1 MGNGGKGTAD
11 PVTEG
16 AAVAGGFSRDGATT
30 LSYGAIGAYA
40 FWLYAFGPALA
51 LLRTELHFSYAAVGV
66 YSALWSGGAAL
77 AGLAF
82 SSASSRFGLRHVL
95 WWGVLGASLGAAVL
109 IGARSVAGTMAATV
123 LLGFAGTMVLTTSQS
138 VLSDL
143 HHERR
148 DRALVEANVGAA
160 VCAVV
165 APVAL
170 GVLQGTPVGWRGAMV
185 LPALAFAA
193 LYLGYR
199 RAPLPGRPR
208 GSARAGR
215 QRLPAACWLLALL
228 VAAGIAIEFCVVYF
242 GAELLSASDGL
253 ATGTAATAMA
263 VFYAGILAGRAGGA
277 GLTSRPGLAAR
288 LVGLSL
294 ALAAAGFGAF
304 WLSHQPVA
312 ALAGLLVTGLGVANL
327 YPLSLALALQAAPG
341 RTDAANALTQLLG
354 GVIVIVAPIALGA
367 LASRIGLSA
376 AFAVEPV
383 LIVASAL
390 LLAGGTRLAGGTWL
404 AGGTREAAGAPR
416 RG

>member
-1 MGNGGKGTAD
+1 MGNGGKGAAD
-11 PVTEG
+11 PATEDP
-16 AAVAGGFSRDGATT
+16 AVAGGFSRDGATA
-30 LSYGAIGAYA
+30 LSYGTIGAYA

-51 LLRTELHFSYAAVGV
+51 LLRAELHFSYAVLGV

-77 AGLAF
+77 VGLAF
-82 SSASSRFGLRHVL
+82 TSASSRFGLRHVL
-95 WWGVLGASLGAAVL
+95 WWGALGASLGAAAF
-109 IGARSVAGTMAATV
+109 ITARSVAGTMAAAV
-123 LLGFAGTMVLTTSQS
+123 LLGFAGTMALTTSQS
-138 VLSDL
+138 VLSDV
-143 HHERR
+143 HRERR
-148 DRALVEANVGAA
+148 DRAFVEANIGAA

-170 GVLQGTPVGWRGAMV
+170 GVFQRTPAGWRAAMV
-185 LPALAFAA
+185 LPLLAFAA

-199 RAPLPGRPR
+199 RVPLPARPGRSVR
-208 GSARAGR
+208 TGR
-215 QRLPAACWLLALL
+215 QRLPAACWLFALL

-242 GAELLSASDGL
+242 GAELLTVSDGL
-253 ATGTAATAMA
+253 ATGTAATGMA

-288 LVGLSL
+288 LVWLSL
-294 ALAAAGFGAF
+294 ALTAAGFGAF

-312 ALAGLLVTGLGVANL
+312 ALAGLLVTGLGAANL

-341 RTDAANALTQLLG
+341 STDAANALTQLLG

-367 LASRIGLSA
+367 LASHIGLSA

-390 LLAGGTRLAGGTWL
+390 LLAGGTRLAD
-404 AGGTREAAGAPR
+404 AARRAAGPPR